1 MYRGPLIENEV
12 LYNFSAAVLC
22 LVAQSCLILCD
33 SMDCSR
39 PSSSVHGDSLGKN
52 MRVGCHALLRGGLS
66 NLGIEPRPPILQAD
80 SLLSEPPGKPYNFSK
95 YY

>member
-52 MRVGCHALLRGGLS
+52 TRVGCHALLWGVF
-66 NLGIEPRPPILQAD
+66 PRDRTQA
-80 SLLSEPPGKPYNFSK
+80 SHIAGRFLTV
-95 YY
+95 